1 MIQVYKILCP
11 SEGYDKSLPTF
22 LRVHTKKLFMR
33 SCNKDIRKYSFS
45 QRITKIWNSLPENV
59 ISSKD
64 IITFE
69 KGLDEFWKDQPL
81 LHDDHKAEIKI

>member
-1 MIQVYKILCP
+1 MGRNFANVI
-11 SEGYDKSLPTF
+11 SLPEN
-22 LRVHTKKLFMR
+22 V
-33 SCNKDIRKYSFS
+33 I
-45 QRITKIWNSLPENV
+45 SLPENV

-81 LHDDHKAEIKI
+81 LYDDHKAEIKFNLLPY